1 MQNVTHKR
9 QEAHTFMAAKLVV
22 IILTS
27 INQTFH
33 LSIQILC
40 WLNPTTE
47 NFVPQDSKEQHYFT
61 QITLENHLPH
71 IFGTILGG
79 VKVEFSKHLKNFK
92 HQSNS
97 QETVRLQ
104 HQQNYNS
111 LLIISIWSVVVNE
124 SNQKMQSVLPWLI

>member
-1 MQNVTHKR
+1 MTP
-9 QEAHTFMAAKLVV
+9 
-22 IILTS
+22 
-27 INQTFH
+27 INQAIH

-40 WLNPTTE
+40 RLKPTTE

-79 VKVEFSKHLKNFK
+79 VKVAFSKHLKNFK
-92 HQSNS
+92 QQSNS

-111 LLIISIWSVVVNE
+111 LLFISIWGVVVNE
-124 SNQKMQSVLPWLI
+124 SIQKMQILLPWLI